1 MVLVD
6 FLKNKKYNKTIRKIK
21 TLLLKP
27 ARIEVEIEKI
37 NQSMSKN
44 SMSYILNM
52 TCSQT

>member
-27 ARIEVEIEKI
+27 ARIEVEIEK
-37 NQSMSKN
+37 NKPVN
-44 SMSYILNM
+44 V
-52 TCSQT
+52 